1 VETLRAAWSD
11 LLPDASALGTDL
23 LRRWVEPWRRYHDA
37 EHLAEVLAALD
48 DLAAPVPAP
57 IRLAAWFHDAIYDPR
72 ADDNEERSA
81 LLAVSTLPAIGVA
94 DRTVAEVVRL
104 VRLTATH
111 DPTPDDPAGELLCDA
126 DLAILGSSPAR
137 YQRYVTDV
145 RREYAHVPDDD
156 FRAARTR
163 ILRGF
168 QQRPTIYR
176 TAAGRSRWESAARRN
191 LSAELDGGDAGRPR

>member
-1 VETLRAAWSD
+1 VEILRTAWHD
-11 LLPDASALGTDL
+11 LLPDAPALGTDL
-23 LRRWVEPWRRYHDA
+23 LRRWAEPWRHYHDVQ
-37 EHLAEVLAALD
+37 HLAEVLTALD

-81 LLAVSTLPAIGVA
+81 LLAASTLPAIGVA
-94 DRTVAEVVRL
+94 DTTVAEVVRL

-111 DPTPDDPAGELLCDA
+111 DPTPDDPGGALLCDA

-137 YQRYVTDV
+137 YERYVTDV

-168 QQRPTIYR
+168 QRLPTIYR
-176 TAAGRSRWESAARRN
+176 TAAGRSRWESTARRN
-191 LSAELDGGDAGRPR
+191 LSVELGGDAADRPR